1 MCGFDTLPLSL
12 TRLVEYWR
20 LRLRAKFDI
29 LGFRTLRGVRSKA
42 KEQKRFFFSFQKSQ
56 QPKIHAANQKQPT
69 RINKMRR
76 TNNAEQVSPSRRSL
90 RRRKRNDQLNDYDVC
105 MNGPGRRG
113 KEYKMCKNLMNSFNE
128 CEEEGNIELSGG
140 EEHGNNAQMFGDNAA
155 QNAARDMPV
164 DSNASEHS
172 IYEQG
177 QDQDENQDEAV
188 REDLNQFL
196 NDNDDCLQVPSG
208 EDEEEWR
215 ELRKRFNEAI
225 AFN

>member
-1 MCGFDTLPLSL
+1 
-12 TRLVEYWR
+12 
-20 LRLRAKFDI
+20 
-29 LGFRTLRGVRSKA
+29 
-42 KEQKRFFFSFQKSQ
+42 
-56 QPKIHAANQKQPT
+56 
-69 RINKMRR
+69 
-76 TNNAEQVSPSRRSL
+76 
-90 RRRKRNDQLNDYDVC
+90 
-105 MNGPGRRG
+105 
-113 KEYKMCKNLMNSFNE
+113 
-128 CEEEGNIELSGG
+128 
-140 EEHGNNAQMFGDNAA
+140 MFGDNAA

-188 REDLNQFL
+188 IEDLKQFL

-225 AFN
+225 AHQIASRWHDEGYDIAYEDLFAYAALEQSESQFSSTRTIRACKKVRLTSSRTKTRTSYN

>member
-20 LRLRAKFDI
+20 LRLRAKFDT

-90 RRRKRNDQLNDYDVC
+90 RRRKRSDQTSKRGSERESEQIRRRRNFCARGGKDAPFTQLFRSSASIEEVELRAALGGDGVVTIL
-105 MNGPGRRG
+105 RRG
-113 KEYKMCKNLMNSFNE
+113 TPRRILRESLHV
-128 CEEEGNIELSGG
+128 L
-140 EEHGNNAQMFGDNAA
+140 
-155 QNAARDMPV
+155 
-164 DSNASEHS
+164 
-172 IYEQG
+172 
-177 QDQDENQDEAV
+177 EA
-188 REDLNQFL
+188 
-196 NDNDDCLQVPSG
+196 
-208 EDEEEWR
+208 
-215 ELRKRFNEAI
+215 
-225 AFN
+225 

>member
-1 MCGFDTLPLSL
+1 
-12 TRLVEYWR
+12 
-20 LRLRAKFDI
+20 
-29 LGFRTLRGVRSKA
+29 
-42 KEQKRFFFSFQKSQ
+42 
-56 QPKIHAANQKQPT
+56 
-69 RINKMRR
+69 MRR

-90 RRRKRNDQLNDYDVC
+90 RRRKRNDHLNDYDVC

-155 QNAARDMPV
+155 Q
-164 DSNASEHS
+164 
-172 IYEQG
+172 G

-188 REDLNQFL
+188 IEDLKQFL

-225 AFN
+225 AHQIASRWHDEGYDIAYEDLFAYAALEQSEQGDPVVFDYGNDEASSCVPK

>member
-1 MCGFDTLPLSL
+1 
-12 TRLVEYWR
+12 
-20 LRLRAKFDI
+20 
-29 LGFRTLRGVRSKA
+29 
-42 KEQKRFFFSFQKSQ
+42 
-56 QPKIHAANQKQPT
+56 
-69 RINKMRR
+69 
-76 TNNAEQVSPSRRSL
+76 
-90 RRRKRNDQLNDYDVC
+90 
-105 MNGPGRRG
+105 
-113 KEYKMCKNLMNSFNE
+113 MCKNLMNSFNE

-188 REDLNQFL
+188 REELKRFL
-196 NDNDDCLQVPSG
+196 NESDDGLRVPSG

-215 ELRKRFNEAI
+215 KRRKRFNEEI
-225 AFN
+225 AHQIASRWDDEGYDIAYEDLFAYAALEQSEQLSPVRPTLQLFSENSFFREERIERRRRKRKIYYHHQNTVLRRVFFCACAT